1 MFMATHEAG
10 KSDVADVANVGDPF
24 PIAALPPRMRQIV
37 EESAKVALV
46 SVGLPACAAIASI
59 SASLGRGLAMQS
71 DVDRETY
78 GNLYIVAGADSGSG
92 KSVTFK
98 TILAPVFERQAAL
111 RTKARDARPGANA
124 ELFQLQRA
132 LSKAKSETANLP
144 SDELTMLLDRIDALK
159 RELNKQAPSV
169 VCEDVTPPALHRLLA
184 ENQEVMFSA
193 SGDARHSVHVV
204 ARDRDDNPYLKAWS
218 GDPTEVFRIT
228 RSSVSL
234 RAPRM
239 TLFWLPQPDVMRE
252 MYTRRVLTAN
262 GFLPRVLP
270 FMLDHTPVE
279 SGYEIRRVS
288 PETKKD
294 WSDLVRGLF
303 ETYHAKQDQPFILKR
318 SKQVREALI
327 DYRNSVVRRLH
338 NELADAGPYA
348 SRWAEQAWRL
358 TLVLHAGKHGP
369 NAHHEIVERA
379 TAEDAITL
387 MDFFTRQQLALL
399 SSSLNYAKT
408 ENEAAILKKLL
419 VKSEMTARDFAH
431 DHVMKSTTEAKALL
445 EQMVVDG
452 KLDYRDQIPP
462 RGGVS
467 TRYYRRK

>member
-10 KSDVADVANVGDPF
+10 KSDVVNVANVGDQF
-24 PIAALPPRMRQIV
+24 PIRALPPKMRQIV
-37 EESAKVALV
+37 EETANVALV
-46 SVGLPACAAIASI
+46 SVGLPACAALASI

-98 TILAPVFERQAAL
+98 TILAPVFECQAAL
-111 RTKARDARPGANA
+111 RKKARDARPGANA
-124 ELFQLQRA
+124 ELFHLQRA
-132 LSKAKSETANLP
+132 LSKVKSDTASLNP
-144 SDELTMLLDRIDALK
+144 DELTALLERIVAIK
-159 RELNKQAPSV
+159 KELNKQEPSI

-239 TLFWLPQPDVMRE
+239 VLFWLPQPDVMRD

-270 FMLDHTPVE
+270 FMLDHTPIE
-279 SGYEIRRVS
+279 SGYEFRRVS
-288 PETKKD
+288 KETKNN
-294 WSDLVRGLF
+294 WADLLRGLF
-303 ETYHAKQDQPFILKR
+303 ETYHAKHGEPFI
-318 SKQVREALI
+318 VRRTKEVRIALI

-338 NELADAGPYA
+338 GELADAISYA
-348 SRWAEQAWRL
+348 TRWAEQAWRI

-369 NAHHEIVERA
+369 NAHRETVVEA
-379 TAEDAITL
+379 TARDAISL
-387 MDFFTRQQLALL
+387 MEFFSRQQLALL
-399 SSSLNYAKT
+399 SSSLSHAKT
-408 ENEAAILKKLL
+408 ENEVAILKKLL
-419 VKSEMTARDFAH
+419 VKNEMTARDFAH

-445 EQMVVDG
+445 EQMVADG
-452 KLDYRDQIPP
+452 KLDHRDQTPP